1 MWFTGKANP
10 DETEPVSDLHVIFG
24 AGQVGQPLA
33 TRLRELG
40 HRVRIARRSTGAVPD
55 GMDVVRGDALDPAFC
70 RDASRGAAVVYH
82 CMNPPYSTKVWAE
95 QVPRYMDNLIAA
107 AASADAKLVVLDNVY
122 ALGRPGGR
130 RLSETTPMAPASRK
144 GAIRQHVAERLFDA
158 QARGDVVATIA
169 RASDFYGPRGT
180 NSILG
185 DFFWP
190 RVLAGRTAYSP
201 VPLDAV
207 HTYHYIPD
215 VAAGLAAIGTADSS
229 AYGGWWMLPCAPAG
243 TLRQLA
249 GRVESKLGRP
259 IRIAEIPAVVMKAM
273 GLVVP
278 IMRELNEMRYQWD
291 EPFITD
297 DTRFRDR
304 FDVRPADPDTAA
316 VETVAWALAHYG
328 TGKPRP

>member
-1 MWFTGKANP
+1 MN
-10 DETEPVSDLHVIFG
+10 DLHVIFG

-40 HRVRIARRSTGAVPD
+40 HRVRIARRSAGAVPD
-55 GMDVVRGDALDPAFC
+55 GVDVVRGDALDPAFC
-70 RDASRGAAVVYH
+70 REASRGAAVVYH
-82 CMNPPYSTKVWAE
+82 CMNPPYSTRIWEE
-95 QVPRYMDNLIAA
+95 QVPRYMDNLLGA
-107 AASADAKLVVLDNVY
+107 AASAGAKLVVLDNVY

-130 RLSETTPMAPASRK
+130 PLSENTAMAPASRK
-144 GAIRQHVAERLFDA
+144 GAIRQHAMERLLEA
-158 QARGDVVATIA
+158 RARGDVVATIA

-215 VAAGLAAIGTADSS
+215 VAAGLAAIGTADAS
-229 AYGGWWMLPCAPAG
+229 AYGDWWMLPCTSAG

-249 GRVESKLGRP
+249 ARVESKLGRP
-259 IRIAEIPAVVMKAM
+259 IRIAAVPRVVMKAM
-273 GLVVP
+273 GLFAP
-278 IMRELNEMRYQWD
+278 IMRELNEMLYQWD
-291 EPFITD
+291 EPFVTD
-297 DTRFRDR
+297 DARFRAR
-304 FDVRPADPDTAA
+304 FDVRPADPDAA
-316 VETVAWALAHYG
+316 AADTVAWAVAHYG
-328 TGKPRP
+328 TPQPGP